1 MTDAERL
8 RELEESAE
16 GVEFFRLLGEKL
28 QVEKARDQAEASGWI
43 PDSPSVNGRR
53 YLLARVK
60 ARRNALHEAM
70 VRLEACV
77 AGAAQQDGWTGS
89 VHAALLD
96 LQSAL
101 DAHIREVELPDGL
114 LTEVAEV
121 APRLTSDIERVRIEH
136 DGLVS
141 KCKDLLEALETNG
154 ATKADEISQKATRLL
169 GRLAIHRQR
178 GSRLLY
184 DAYSLDVGG
193 MG

>member
-16 GVEFFRLLGEKL
+16 GIEFFRWPGENL
-28 QVEKARDQAEASGWI
+28 QVEKARDRAEASGWI
-43 PDSPSVNGRR
+43 PDSPNVDGRR
-53 YLLARVK
+53 YLCSRVR
-60 ARRNALHEAM
+60 ARRNALYEAM
-70 VRLEACV
+70 VRLEACI
-77 AGAAQQDGWTGS
+77 AGAVQRDGWAES
-89 VHAALLD
+89 VHAALLN

-114 LTEVAEV
+114 LTEVALV

-136 DGLVS
+136 DGLVR
-141 KCKDLLEALETNG
+141 KCEDLLEALETNG
-154 ATKADEISQKATRLL
+154 ASKAEEINHKATRLL

-184 DAYSLDVGG
+184 DAYTVDVGG